1 LPASFSPRNL
11 DYLTIVSKRS
21 RGSLSQTLLYYLREF
36 DVIGLSLF
44 SVGLSLFLLSFNL
57 YILQTAGWRS
67 PMIIAFIVVGALLT
81 IAAILWEIYGASVTC
96 IPYQFFR
103 NRTILGSA
111 LVSTVLF
118 FSYYLW
124 ASYFSSFL
132 LVVNGLDVQKA
143 TYVTN
148 INSFGGAIVNVAV
161 GWYISRVGRFKTVTL
176 FFAIPLCMLGLG
188 LMIYFRRADQH
199 IGYIVMCQIFICCGS
214 TIATLTT
221 TLATMAGK
229 LKPDYAIPRI
239 RRPLIHFACLP
250 VRLLIYQ
257 TAVSHQEIAIAIALI
272 SICSSIGG
280 AIGST
285 ASSTIWQNLFPKRLA
300 EYLPVE
306 ELQNLPLIVGDI
318 TTQLSYPEGSA
329 ARIAIQRAYGSAQ
342 SVMVGTALASWAIG
356 ALGVVMWR
364 DIDVKAAKQVVG
376 RVA

>member
-1 LPASFSPRNL
+1 M
-11 DYLTIVSKRS
+11 SKCS

-36 DVIGLSLF
+36 DVVGLSLF

-57 YILQTAGWRS
+57 YTLQTAGWRS

-81 IAAILWEIYGASVTC
+81 IGAILWEIYGASVTC

-111 LVSTVLF
+111 LISTVLF

-132 LVVNGLDVQKA
+132 LVVNGIDVQKA

-229 LKPDYAIPRI
+229 LK
-239 RRPLIHFACLP
+239 
-250 VRLLIYQ
+250 
-257 TAVSHQEIAIAIALI
+257 T
-272 SICSSIGG
+272 
-280 AIGST
+280 
-285 ASSTIWQNLFPKRLA
+285 
-300 EYLPVE
+300 
-306 ELQNLPLIVGDI
+306 
-318 TTQLSYPEGSA
+318 
-329 ARIAIQRAYGSAQ
+329 
-342 SVMVGTALASWAIG
+342 
-356 ALGVVMWR
+356 
-364 DIDVKAAKQVVG
+364 
-376 RVA
+376 